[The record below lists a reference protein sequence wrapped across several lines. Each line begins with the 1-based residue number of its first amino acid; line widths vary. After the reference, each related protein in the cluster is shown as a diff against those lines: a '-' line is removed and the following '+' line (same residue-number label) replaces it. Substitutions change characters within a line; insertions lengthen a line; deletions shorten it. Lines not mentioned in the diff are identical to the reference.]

1 MNPRYPLYH
10 RQSARP
16 SEPSDQTASRW
27 WRPLTNG
34 WGIFGVIIFI
44 GLVMRLI
51 GGLGHWRVRQP
62 VSLPSEQATTVP
74 AAQPDQSSVRSRP
87 EAAGAHPR

>member
-10 RQSARP
+10 QQSARP
-16 SEPSDQTASRW
+16 SQPSDQAASRW

-44 GLVMRLI
+44 GQNVCL
-51 GGLGHWRVRQP
+51 
-62 VSLPSEQATTVP
+62 T
-74 AAQPDQSSVRSRP
+74 D
-87 EAAGAHPR
+87 

>member
-16 SEPSDQTASRW
+16 PQPSDQTASRW
-27 WRPLTNG
+27 WRPLTSG

-51 GGLGHWRVRQP
+51 DGLGFSRTGQP
-62 VSLPSEQATTVP
+62 VSLSNEQATTFP
-74 AAQPDQSSVRSRP
+74 AAPPDQTSARSRP
-87 EAAGAHPR
+87 SRAPGASR